1 MKRILVGLVLLAV
14 CASVGGVVAWAQVP
28 SQDPLAARIL
38 DLRLAYENV
47 VTQIVGVEAQL
58 KDLNEQKLRLEGGIL
73 ELERYQRELV
83 PAIPIE
89 DLFPGAEIEVV
100 PAEEPAEE

>member
-1 MKRILVGLVLLAV
+1 MKKRILVGLVLLAIV
-14 CASVGGVVAWAQVP
+14 AGGAVAWAQATA
-28 SQDPLAARIL
+28 DPLAARIL

-58 KDLNEQKLRLEGGIL
+58 KDLQEQKLRLEGGIL

-100 PAEEPAEE
+100 PAEDPAEE